1 MSIQR
6 LEKKFVYSEGDTH
19 YKFFLISGMFKKIF
33 PKRVVNSI
41 YFDTEKYKDV
51 WDNINGFGNR
61 RKIRLRWY
69 NTLKNSQV
77 NIEEKKKIGFVT
89 EKQVEAI
96 GKFKNFK
103 HLNTYINSKDFLNNK
118 FLLEKKINLKKIL
131 FIQYQRNY
139 YQLPNRKLRVTI
151 DKKLRIFYQYPDR
164 FIDLDKII
172 LELKYETKDA
182 YFVNSLIKSNNLNT
196 RNKKFSKYVNSFI
209 EMNDSALI

>member
-6 LEKKFVYSEGDTH
+6 LEKKFVYCEGDSYH
-19 YKFFLISGMFKKIF
+19 KFFLISGMFKKIF

-69 NTLKNSQV
+69 NALKNSQV

-89 EKQVEAI
+89 QKNVEVI
-96 GKFKNFK
+96 RKFKNFED
-103 HLNTYINSKDFLNNK
+103 LDNFINSKDFLNNH
-118 FLLEKKINLKKIL
+118 FLIDKKINLKKIL

-139 YQLPNRKLRVTI
+139 YQLPNKKLRVTV
-151 DKKLRIFYQYPDR
+151 DEKLRIFYQYPNK

-172 LELKYETKDA
+172 LELKYDAKDA
-182 YFVNSLIKSNNLNT
+182 YFVNSLIKSNNLDT

-209 EMNDSALI
+209 EMNDSALV

>member
-6 LEKKFVYSEGDTH
+6 LEKKFVYNEGDTYH
-19 YKFFLISGMFKKIF
+19 KFFLISGMFKNIF

-69 NTLKNSQV
+69 NILKNSQV

-89 EKQVEAI
+89 QKNVESI
-96 GKFKNFK
+96 GKFKNFE
-103 HLNTYINSKDFLNNK
+103 HLDTYINSKDFLNNK

-139 YQLPNRKLRVTI
+139 YQLSNKKLRATV
-151 DKKLRIFYQYPDR
+151 DEKLRIFYQYPDK

-172 LELKYETKDA
+172 LELKYDVKDSN
-182 YFVNSLIKSNNLNT
+182 FVNSLIKLNNLDT